1 MLDKIKDLLRV
12 YNGLSNAFYLGMMGS
27 AICILWPRGEIGRA
41 GRLLCNGQ
49 FIEATVFDI
58 TSMHPFPWSLH
69 PDNWMENQA
78 LSNKIIA
85 RIERKLKNEPFVQ

>member
-1 MLDKIKDLLRV
+1 
-12 YNGLSNAFYLGMMGS
+12 
-27 AICILWPRGEIGRA
+27 
-41 GRLLCNGQ
+41 
-49 FIEATVFDI
+49 
-58 TSMHPFPWSLH
+58 MHPFPWSLH